1 MEDPRAKETERH
13 VQKIIE
19 FKNIAC
25 KLPDAFTNIKGVT
38 KSLPVA
44 INVLKRIEVPNKII
58 HLPSQKKRSTT
69 ISKIVT
75 SRKRTRKQR
84 N

>member
-1 MEDPRAKETERH
+1 MPKKLNDMF
-13 VQKIIE
+13 QKIIE

-58 HLPSQKKRSTT
+58 HLPSKKKEVRLFL
-69 ISKIVT
+69 KL
-75 SRKRTRKQR
+75 
-84 N
+84 